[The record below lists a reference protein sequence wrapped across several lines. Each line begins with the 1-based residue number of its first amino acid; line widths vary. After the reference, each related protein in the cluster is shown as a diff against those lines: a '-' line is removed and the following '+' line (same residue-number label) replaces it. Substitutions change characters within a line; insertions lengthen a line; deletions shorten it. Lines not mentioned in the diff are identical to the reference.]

1 MTSARTRRQ
10 TLHLNLDAISDRR
23 SSWTRVAIKIVGGL
37 IVVGALFVL
46 FHFALEPYLAATEDY
61 VRSLGFWGPVLYIAI
76 FLLATTVFIPES
88 VLAIA
93 AGAIFGLWWG
103 LAWVFVAGTIT
114 AVFIFVVGRNMLQ
127 GHADELLAK
136 HPKIHAIDAAASNA
150 GFKLIF
156 LLRLSPLNY
165 SLLCYLMAV
174 SKARFKPYLLAC
186 IGMIPGN
193 LSTVYVGFAARHA
206 ADLAKRMKGHDDHL
220 PTGDSLI
227 HEVTLF
233 VGLAA
238 AIVASVVVAKIAM
251 RAIRKATDEAAAA
264 D

>member
-1 MTSARTRRQ
+1 
-10 TLHLNLDAISDRR
+10 
-23 SSWTRVAIKIVGGL
+23 
-37 IVVGALFVL
+37 
-46 FHFALEPYLAATEDY
+46 
-61 VRSLGFWGPVLYIAI
+61 
-76 FLLATTVFIPES
+76 
-88 VLAIA
+88 
-93 AGAIFGLWWG
+93 
-103 LAWVFVAGTIT
+103 
-114 AVFIFVVGRNMLQ
+114 
-127 GHADELLAK
+127 
-136 HPKIHAIDAAASNA
+136 
-150 GFKLIF
+150 
-156 LLRLSPLNY
+156 
-165 SLLCYLMAV
+165 MAV

>member
-1 MTSARTRRQ
+1 MTSARTRCR
-10 TLHLNLDAISDRR
+10 TLHLNLDAICGQR

-88 VLAIA
+88 ILAIA

-114 AVFIFVVGRNMLQ
+114 AVFIFVVGRNLLQ
-127 GHADELLAK
+127 GHTEKLLAK
-136 HPKIHAIDAAASNA
+136 HPKINAIDAAASNA

-206 ADLAKRMKGHDDHL
+206 ADLAKRMKDHDDHL

-238 AIVASVVVAKIAM
+238 AIVASVVVAKIAL
-251 RAIRKATDEAAAA
+251 RAIHKVTDEAAAA